1 MEFVPSLEV
10 DPMPANLT
18 PQYHKAEEEY
28 KRATQPRE
36 KLEKLREM
44 FRLLP
49 KHKGTEKIQ
58 AELKRKISQLM
69 DDLESGGGKPGT
81 GKGKAVHKIPHEG
94 AGRVVLVGAPN
105 AGKSALLAAL
115 TAAKPEIAPY
125 PFTTRIPI
133 PGMMATRGVKIQLID
148 TPAIS
153 RDVMEPWLPGLVRQ
167 ADVVLLVASLADDD
181 LIDGVEVTLE
191 RLAASKV
198 HLVAQPP
205 VDDEDETTHYL
216 PTLLAAT
223 QCDAPD
229 AEDRLALLKEW
240 LSERLPILVVSATRG
255 DGLELLKE
263 TIYNA
268 LGIIR
273 VYTKTPGKP
282 VDMTDPFT
290 LPIGGTV
297 HDLAER
303 IHRDLA
309 NSLKYAKVWGT
320 GVFDGQT
327 VKRDHQLHDCDIV
340 ELHT

>member
-1 MEFVPSLEV
+1 MFLESFV
-10 DPMPANLT
+10 MPANLT

-28 KRATQPRE
+28 KRTIQPRE

-58 AELKRKISQLM
+58 AELKKKISQLM
-69 DDLESGGGKPGT
+69 EYLESGGGKTGA
-81 GKGKAVHKIPHEG
+81 GKGKPSHKIPHEG
-94 AGRVVLVGAPN
+94 AGRVVLVGGPN
-105 AGKSALLAAL
+105 GGKSALLAAL

-125 PFTTRIPI
+125 PFTTRMPI
-133 PGMMATRGVKIQLID
+133 PGMMTTHGIKIQMID

-153 RDVMEPWLPGLVRQ
+153 RDMMEPWLPGLARQ
-167 ADVVLLVASLADDD
+167 ADVVLLVAGLADDD
-181 LIDGVEVTLE
+181 LIDGVEATLE
-191 RLAASKV
+191 RLDAAKV
-198 HLVAQPP
+198 RLVAEPP

-216 PTLLAAT
+216 PTLLVAN

-229 AEDRLALLKEW
+229 AEERLALLSEW
-240 LSERLPILVVSATRG
+240 LAERLPIATVSATRG
-255 DGLELLKE
+255 DGLESLKE
-263 TIYNA
+263 SIYTA

-282 VDMTDPFT
+282 ADKTDPFT

-309 NSLKYAKVWGT
+309 DSLKFAKVWGT

-327 VKRDHQLHDCDIV
+327 VKRDHELHDSDIV